1 MNVSLNS
8 YVFIFIFTALKS
20 LFADR
25 TLCVSLLF
33 KSSLHYNVHNIL
45 GIVSTVSLFPNLVL
59 INASDVNF
67 RPAAA
72 EIDEA
77 KLQIQKWVIWDIN
90 CKTIL
95 ILIETIFN

>member
-20 LFADR
+20 LFADQ

-77 KLQIQKWVIWDIN
+77 KLQIQK
-90 CKTIL
+90 
-95 ILIETIFN
+95 